1 MKLKQLLFASAISVA
16 ICTQTAMA
24 QTPRWLDPQVNRVNT
39 EKSRSSFFAYE
50 SESLAKKGVKEESN
64 RFLSMEGTW
73 KFRFCKDHNL
83 APKNFFLPDYDDTL
97 WDEFPV
103 PGLFEMNGYGDK
115 IYKNVGYAW
124 ATQFASNPPHVE
136 EKNNYTGSY
145 RRTFNIPAQWKGD
158 RIYVH
163 VGSATS
169 NLTLWVNGKEVGYS
183 EDSKLAAEFDIT
195 KYVVPGQKATIAMQV
210 MRWCDGS
217 YGEDQDFWRFT
228 GIAREVYMY
237 ARPAAHIQDLF
248 VTAGLTNNYTD
259 GTLNVKVDAVQA
271 AGKTLTLTLTDANG
285 NNVWQTSETLK
296 GKGTQVI
303 DTQVKAPKI
312 WSAETPNLYTLMTT
326 ISDKNG
332 IIEAIPQKVGFR
344 SVEHKGNQIL
354 VNGKAVLFKGAD
366 RHELDPD
373 GGYVVKIGRAHV

>member
-1 MKLKQLLFASAISVA
+1 
-16 ICTQTAMA
+16 MA

-97 WDEFPV
+97 WDDFPV

-259 GTLNVKVDAVQA
+259 GTLNVKVDA
-271 AGKTLTLTLTDANG
+271 
-285 NNVWQTSETLK
+285 
-296 GKGTQVI
+296 
-303 DTQVKAPKI
+303 
-312 WSAETPNLYTLMTT
+312 
-326 ISDKNG
+326 
-332 IIEAIPQKVGFR
+332 
-344 SVEHKGNQIL
+344 
-354 VNGKAVLFKGAD
+354 
-366 RHELDPD
+366 
-373 GGYVVKIGRAHV
+373 